1 MTSRRDFT
9 IAAGGLGLGAA
20 LNAVAR
26 LGPAGSASPAG
37 SANPAGSADPAGTDA
52 AATTADALNW
62 MDVKA
67 AGARGDGSTDDTAA
81 IQRVF
86 ERRTGGVVYF
96 PPGAYVISRTIQI
109 PHPVSIIGDGGR
121 ATYLLSRITDG
132 GPVLDIGVADY
143 SRRLRGARLSGF
155 TIRGEGDGQ
164 RRSGGIRL
172 HAFYDAVVDSVRI
185 ESLGWGLECNRAIS
199 VQFDNLVVNGMSDD
213 GGQSGEG
220 VYLYGQSNG
229 CLFNTLRSADH
240 AGAALRLGDG
250 QNLTLA
256 SPVMESTRSAAIVI
270 GRKQDGTYINCRG
283 VTILNPYFEKN
294 RPYDM
299 HFLRGTPPTIIGGYW
314 GPTHDDYVAPI
325 RYQMP
330 FTAIGCDFP
339 RAPGGAVRVERDN
352 ASALFI
358 GCTFGGEVA
367 TFRAASHAASARLR
381 LLGAEG
387 DSVVGGTG
395 D

>member
-20 LNAVAR
+20 LSAAAR
-26 LGPAGSASPAG
+26 LGNPASPG
-37 SANPAGSADPAGTDA
+37 LA
-52 AATTADALNW
+52 AAPDADSSAATATGAAPATADVNW

-81 IQRVF
+81 LQRVF

-96 PPGAYVISRTIQI
+96 PPGAYVISRTIRV
-109 PHPVSIIGDGGR
+109 PNPVSIVGDGGR
-121 ATYLLSRITDG
+121 ATYLLSRITDS
-132 GPVLDIGVADY
+132 GPVLDIGLPDY
-143 SRRLRGARLSGF
+143 SRRLRGARLAGF
-155 TIRGEGDGQ
+155 TIRGEGDG
-164 RRSGGIRL
+164 RHRSGGLRL
-172 HAFYDAVVDSVRI
+172 HAFYDAIIASVRI
-185 ESLGWGLECNRAIS
+185 ESLGWGLECDRAIS

-213 GGQSGEG
+213 GGASGEG

-256 SPVMESTRSAAIVI
+256 SPVMESTRSTAIVV
-270 GRKQDGTYINCRG
+270 GRKQDGTFINCRG

-299 HFLRGTPPTIIGGYW
+299 QFLRGTPPTIIGGYW
-314 GPTHDDYVAPI
+314 GPTHNDYVAPI

-330 FTAIGCDFP
+330 FTAIGCAFP
-339 RAPGGAVRVERDN
+339 PAPGGAVRVERDD

-358 GCTFGGEVA
+358 GCSFGGDVA
-367 TFRAASHAASARLR
+367 TYRSRSHAATARLR
-381 LLGAEG
+381 LLGADG
-387 DSVVGGTG
+387 DRVVGG
-395 D
+395 DAD